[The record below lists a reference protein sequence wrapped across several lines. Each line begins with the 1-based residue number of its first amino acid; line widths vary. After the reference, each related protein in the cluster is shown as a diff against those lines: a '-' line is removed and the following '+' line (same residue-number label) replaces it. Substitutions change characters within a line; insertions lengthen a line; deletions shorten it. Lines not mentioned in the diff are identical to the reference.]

1 MRPERWR
8 SETGAVSSDKLSL
21 IQDDTKIR
29 RRSFRRQGEI
39 FFGLDLCEQRKSG
52 ENMKLNG
59 RVALVTGGAGGIGGA
74 VARSLA
80 NAGVGGVAVNY
91 RKSAKDA
98 ENLALEIAGRGV
110 KAIAIQADVQ
120 SDAQVRAMVAKIGA
134 EFGRL
139 DILVNNAGVTHW
151 VKVSDLEALTDAIWD
166 EILDVNVKG
175 AFRCARAAAKLLQ
188 DHQGM
193 IVNVSS
199 ISGVL
204 SPSTMSSL
212 AYGTAKAALIHLT
225 KGLAIALAPKVRVN
239 CVAPAF
245 TDTPWMSGH
254 YGADYQQVI
263 AQASAGY
270 PLQRI
275 ATPDEVAG
283 AILGLIAGCDFV
295 TGQTLIVDGGL
306 SLS

>member
-1 MRPERWR
+1 ME
-8 SETGAVSSDKLSL
+8 
-21 IQDDTKIR
+21 
-29 RRSFRRQGEI
+29 
-39 FFGLDLCEQRKSG
+39 
-52 ENMKLNG
+52 LNG

-80 NAGVGGVAVNY
+80 TVGVGGVAVNY

-98 ENLALEIAGRGV
+98 ENLALELERRGV
-110 KAIAIQADVQ
+110 KAIAVQADVQ
-120 SDAQVRAMVAKIGA
+120 NDTQVRAMIGRIAA

-175 AFRCARAAAKLLQ
+175 AFRCARAAAELLQ
-188 DHQGM
+188 AQQGM

-225 KGLAIALAPKVRVN
+225 KGLAVALAPKVRVN

-245 TDTPWMSGH
+245 TDTPWMSSH
-254 YGADYQQVI
+254 YGAEYQRVI

-275 ATPDEVAG
+275 ATADEVAG
-283 AILGLIAGCDFV
+283 AILGLITGGDFI

>member
-1 MRPERWR
+1 ME
-8 SETGAVSSDKLSL
+8 L
-21 IQDDTKIR
+21 Q
-29 RRSFRRQGEI
+29 
-39 FFGLDLCEQRKSG
+39 
-52 ENMKLNG
+52 G

-74 VARSLA
+74 VVRSLA
-80 NAGVGGVAVNY
+80 KAGISGVAIHY
-91 RKSAKDA
+91 RKSSKEAAD
-98 ENLALEIAGRGV
+98 LAGDIERDGV
-110 KAIAIQADVQ
+110 RALAIQANVQ
-120 SDAQVRAMVAKIGA
+120 SDEQVRAMMTKISDQ
-134 EFGRL
+134 FGRL

-151 VKVSDLEALTDAIWD
+151 VKVSDLEALTDEIWD

-175 AFRCARAAAKLLQ
+175 AFRCVRAAAKLLEAS
-188 DHQGM
+188 QGM

-225 KGLAIALAPKVRVN
+225 KGLAVALAPKVRVN

-254 YGADYQQVI
+254 YGANYQQVI
-263 AQASAGY
+263 AQASASF

-275 ATPDEVAG
+275 ATPEEVAG
-283 AILGLIAGCDFV
+283 AILGLITGGDFV